1 MPASNEALFRSH
13 DQSAL
18 SGVDWEVAYRYD
30 AFGNVLSRT
39 ETDHTAPSGSPE
51 SEAFDAY
58 FHDIGQ
64 RSGGLGGLDDLLLT
78 VDASGR
84 TTRRFLHGPGVDEV
98 LAEET
103 VTDGTNLSN
112 GTSSSTVTLW
122 TLTDHLGSVVGWVGY
137 ELTGT
142 AGAASG
148 GSTTVEGW
156 TRYSAFGQA
165 LTGPGSGSAGTGLA
179 SAVGTLHG
187 YTGRWTDSRTGLQ
200 NNRAR
205 WYDADTGKW
214 ASEDPIGFAA
224 GDANLS
230 RYVGNG
236 PVEATDPSGLQSPGG
251 EQTFPTPNSLP
262 GKQSRLDA
270 LDGIPILNPPDTLP
284 DGVDPITDVN
294 TQGTNEGISTSLSD
308 GQGVGPSGTGV
319 CVGVIIVPK
328 DGKGP
333 VTSLHLSPGAS
344 ATSALQQLGVI
355 GRPNRRR
362 PPKGRPSKPVNAY
375 LCGGEGDVGSDNL
388 GSVVDDL
395 RGLGI
400 PVSGYVPNEQ
410 LIYIGGSG
418 LFSPDLISNDE
429 GYYSSE

>member
-205 WYDADTGKW
+205 WYDAEAGRW

-236 PVEATDPSGLQSPGG
+236 PVAAVDPSGLEPNRAQVASVGDIAGLLETAEATGLEPNDFPGLFG
-251 EQTFPTPNSLP
+251 IEGPRYVYTDDYGWVDMKHFFAGANTGGPVSACILGALVEVNQTFHRSRSAWSEEDMPSNLAGGNFGGANSWA
-262 GKQSRLDA
+262 RLFGATESQADA
-270 LDGIPILNPPDTLP
+270 FRVFMAAAGARD
-284 DGVDPITDVN
+284 
-294 TQGTNEGISTSLSD
+294 
-308 GQGVGPSGTGV
+308 
-319 CVGVIIVPK
+319 PK
-328 DGKGP
+328 DPAIQGHINNLPETDDQGRNRKSCMP
-333 VTSLHLSPGAS
+333 SNQTDSSDHAS
-344 ATSALQQLGVI
+344 NAISDDV
-355 GRPNRRR
+355 RP
-362 PPKGRPSKPVNAY
+362 
-375 LCGGEGDVGSDNL
+375 
-388 GSVVDDL
+388 
-395 RGLGI
+395 
-400 PVSGYVPNEQ
+400 
-410 LIYIGGSG
+410 
-418 LFSPDLISNDE
+418 
-429 GYYSSE
+429 